1 MGEQELD
8 APAFLDYL
16 DLPHDEAALQ
26 VVSCLIV
33 TMGQPGSKFFHLR
46 ECRPR

>member
-8 APAFLDYL
+8 APTLLDYS

-26 VVSCLIV
+26 VASCLLE
-33 TMGQPGSKFFHLR
+33 TMGQPGSKLFHLR